1 MVCELNGNMV
11 GGGLGWRGFEWIVG
25 KSACIFCKIRYN
37 ISCVWHKLE

>member
-11 GGGLGWRGFEWIVG
+11 GVIGGQGFEWIVG

-37 ISCVWHKLE
+37 ISCV